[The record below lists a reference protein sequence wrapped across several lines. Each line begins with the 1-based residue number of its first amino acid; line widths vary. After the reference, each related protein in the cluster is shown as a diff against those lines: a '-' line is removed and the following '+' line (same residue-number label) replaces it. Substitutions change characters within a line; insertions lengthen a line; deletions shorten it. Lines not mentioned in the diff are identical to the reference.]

1 MCFFYRRKILK
12 QQEQLLEKM
21 SKLENETD
29 KSKDIITTTIQTNL
43 ASIFTGINSNNEL
56 VLTNVRDISA
66 NTEKRIG
73 EIKEDLFKSLGDI
86 RYNVDR
92 NLTDVRA
99 DNEKRLNEIRTMVEE
114 KLTNTLNERLNQTF
128 VAINERLDAV
138 NKGLGEMQ
146 SLSAGVTDLR
156 KVLSNVKTRGIW
168 GEVSLENLLDGILTK
183 SQYIS
188 QQNVS
193 GFKNGEAVDFA
204 IVLPGS
210 GENSVYLP
218 IDVKFPLEDYQRL
231 VESSEK
237 GDIAA
242 LQSAVISIEK
252 AIKLQA
258 KKIKEKYINPPI
270 TTDFAIMYLP
280 IEGLYAEVIK
290 NPGLIEELQS
300 KYKIIPAG
308 PTTISAIL
316 NSLQLGFRTLAIQK
330 SSKEVFDLLMQFK
343 KDFNK
348 FVENIDKAQKQVDD
362 ASKTLDDATKRSN
375 LIMKRLGKVDAIA
388 MLEEGEGEETER
400 A

>member
-1 MCFFYRRKILK
+1 
-12 QQEQLLEKM
+12 M

-29 KSKDIITTTIQTNL
+29 KSKEIITTTIQTNL

-193 GFKNGEAVDFA
+193 GLKNGEAVDFA

-210 GENSVYLP
+210 RENSVYLP

-237 GDIAA
+237 GDISG

-388 MLEEGEGEETER
+388 ILEEDEGEEV
-400 A
+400 

>member
-193 GFKNGEAVDFA
+193 GLKNGEAVDFA

-242 LQSAVISIEK
+242 LQSAVVSIEK

-348 FVENIDKAQKQVDD
+348 FVENIDKAQRQVDD
-362 ASKTLDDATKRSN
+362 ASKTLDDATKRSS

-388 MLEEGEGEETER
+388 MLEEEEGEGI
-400 A
+400 

>member
-242 LQSAVISIEK
+242 LQSAVVSIEK

-348 FVENIDKAQKQVDD
+348 FVENIDKAQRQVDD
-362 ASKTLDDATKRSN
+362 ASKTLDDATKRSS

-388 MLEEGEGEETER
+388 MLEEGEGEGI
-400 A
+400 

>member
-1 MCFFYRRKILK
+1 MCFFYRKKLLK
-12 QQEQLLEKM
+12 QQAELLERL
-21 SKLENETD
+21 SRLENETD
-29 KSKDIITTTIQTNL
+29 KSKDIITSTIQTNL

-56 VLTNVRDISA
+56 VLNNVKEISS

-86 RYNVDR
+86 RYNIDR
-92 NLTDVRA
+92 NLADVRA
-99 DNEKRLNEIRTMVEE
+99 DNEKRLSEIRTMVEE

-128 VAINERLDAV
+128 IAINERLDAV

-146 SLSAGVTDLR
+146 SLSDGVTDLR

-183 SQYIS
+183 TQYVS

-193 GFKNGEAVDFA
+193 GIKNGEAVDFA
-204 IVLPGS
+204 LVLPGS
-210 GENSVYLP
+210 GEKSIYLP

-237 GDIAA
+237 GDIVS
-242 LQSAVISIEK
+242 LQSASNSIER
-252 AIKLQA
+252 AIKIQA
-258 KKIKEKYINPPI
+258 KKIKEKYINPPH

-308 PTTISAIL
+308 PTTISALL
-316 NSLQLGFRTLAIQK
+316 NSLQLGFKTLAIQK
-330 SSKEVFDLLMQFK
+330 SSREVFDLLMQFK

-362 ASKTLDDATKRSN
+362 ASKTLDDATKRTTI
-375 LIMKRLGKVDAIA
+375 IMKRLNKVDAIA
-388 MLEEGEGEETER
+388 MPEEEDVTKVLIE
-400 A
+400 